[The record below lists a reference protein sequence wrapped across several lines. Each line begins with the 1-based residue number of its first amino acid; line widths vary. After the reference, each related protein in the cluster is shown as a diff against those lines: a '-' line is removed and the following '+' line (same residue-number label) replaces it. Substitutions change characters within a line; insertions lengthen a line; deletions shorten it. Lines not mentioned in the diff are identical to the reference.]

1 MKIDSY
7 GQRIYTEADLCDI
20 YMSDPERM
28 LRNILVDSD
37 IVFDPDLELNSTP
50 KLIRY
55 TAPTESIEEFD
66 RKFQQTWFIP
76 EAYKDFDIAQ
86 YVLTQCSNDAERQR
100 AGEELLMYQERD
112 MFGLL
117 IYLKYLVDTMR
128 KNNVVWGVGRGSS
141 CASFVLYLMGVHRI
155 NSLYYDLPIEE
166 FLK

>member
-20 YMSDPERM
+20 YMSDPDRM

-37 IVFDPDLELNSTP
+37 IRFDPELELSSTP

-55 TAPTESIEEFD
+55 TPSTESVEEFD

-76 EAYKDFDIAQ
+76 EAHKDFDIAQ

-117 IYLKYLVDTMR
+117 IYLKYLVDMMR
-128 KNNVVWGVGRGSS
+128 KHGIVWGVGRGSS